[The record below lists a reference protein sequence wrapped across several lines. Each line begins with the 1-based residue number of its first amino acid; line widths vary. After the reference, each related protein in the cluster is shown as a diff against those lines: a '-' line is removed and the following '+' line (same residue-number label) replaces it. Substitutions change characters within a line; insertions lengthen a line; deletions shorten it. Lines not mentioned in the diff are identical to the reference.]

1 MGAIDPSDYKPEVL
15 EHVYQPWSIEV
26 KQYPEGGYFAR
37 VVELSGCMTEGD
49 SAAEVLEALE
59 EARAEWIAAALEQGL
74 AIPTP
79 FEQNDYSGKV
89 FVRTSP
95 ALHRMIAE
103 EAAKQGVSMSQ
114 WVSEAAAIKI
124 GVRQAFKAVK
134 DWVAR
139 DSVSDPTLGEPPT
152 APKSTRRARDLVE

>member
-15 EHVYQPWSIEV
+15 EQVFQPWSIEV

-37 VVELSGCMTEGD
+37 VVELSGCMTEGG

-124 GVRQAFKAVK
+124 GVRQAFKALN
-134 DWVAR
+134 DWMDR
-139 DSVSDPTLGEPPT
+139 DRTSDSTTEESPIV
-152 APKSTRRARDLVE
+152 PKATRRARGLVE